1 MEPTKASGS
10 ALTYSEAGLFLFDTV
25 PDMSD
30 QWCTAYFKRFK
41 LQIGNILK
49 ETCSL
54 PDGDGHDVEPELIKK
69 SCRQKLIDRIGAAHD
84 SSISLPCRLFCG
96 REGCFNAV
104 CNEDVCGAP
113 LHSNRVSL
121 LIRQDKD
128 RCMVDGIVSPPAL
141 PVRVLSLF
149 FWAIHVAAYNEGTC
163 IRQCIS
169 FSLVFFWLIEH
180 PVVEQIFRN
189 VPKWVFKTLVGS
201 GNESI

>member
-1 MEPTKASGS
+1 MESHEGERVNPNI
-10 ALTYSEAGLFLFDTV
+10 LLRGLFLDDKI

-84 SSISLPCRLFCG
+84 SNISLPSRFFCG

-113 LHSNRVSL
+113 LHDNRVSL
-121 LIRQDKD
+121 L
-128 RCMVDGIVSPPAL
+128 M
-141 PVRVLSLF
+141 
-149 FWAIHVAAYNEGTC
+149 
-163 IRQCIS
+163 
-169 FSLVFFWLIEH
+169 
-180 PVVEQIFRN
+180 
-189 VPKWVFKTLVGS
+189 
-201 GNESI
+201 